1 MSSDGTAGGG
11 LPGMGPRRVQVL
23 SLAVAGLVT
32 VVAANLLTW
41 QNAPYSAPVWL
52 MIELP
57 GVSFVVSGL
66 VLGLLRP
73 GRSISTHMGVVGCAW
88 NVGTLQASDHPA
100 LFAIGYVGFFVPLVA
115 FTHMVLALP
124 DGRLTR
130 GERRNITA
138 QYVTAVLLQV
148 LNLARDSTPEPEMW
162 GRHELGQA
170 GSFWGWLGNG
180 MMLMFV
186 VISAGQVVRKWRRSG
201 GPGRREY
208 ALVWTS
214 VLGVGVV
221 TGGTAVLYLV
231 GVTWMDRQRLGVA
244 FMLSVLI
251 MPIAVVA
258 GLLRSHLAR
267 LEVARLVVR
276 LDKAVEPEEVQAA
289 LADALGDPGLEVRFP
304 LSGSEGYV
312 GVDGRPVPAVFPADQ
327 VVTAVERQ
335 GRVLAVLV
343 HDPALRQQR
352 ALVESAVAAARL
364 SLDNA
369 RLYAVQ
375 HAQLEEIR
383 ESRARV
389 VVASDAERVRIQRD
403 LHDGVQHKLLAMAM
417 FLSHARDHLSGDAP
431 RDDLPGGEHRMVRH
445 LETLGGMMREA
456 IRELRDLAEDIC
468 PPALAEQ
475 GLAVAMESV
484 AERAPVP
491 MVVDIPSARWPEH
504 VERVAYFV
512 VTEALANVYKHARAG
527 KVTVHVADAPLWL
540 VVTVRDDGVG
550 GADPDRGSGLR
561 GLHDRVGALG
571 GTLRIDSVQGSGT
584 TLVATLPIGTDE
596 NRRGIP
602 PLA

>member
-1 MSSDGTAGGG
+1 
-11 LPGMGPRRVQVL
+11 VI
-23 SLAVAGLVT
+23 SLAVAGLLIAL
-32 VVAANLLTW
+32 AANLLTW
-41 QNAPYSAPVWL
+41 QNAPYAGPAWL

-73 GRSISTHMGVVGCAW
+73 GRSISTHIGIVGCAW
-88 NVGTLQASDHPA
+88 NVGTLQAAGSPV
-100 LFAIGYVGFFVPLVA
+100 LFAIGYVLFFVPLVA

-148 LNLARDSTPEPEMW
+148 INLARDRTPEPEMW
-162 GRHELGQA
+162 GRHELSQA

-180 MMLMFV
+180 MMLVFV
-186 VISAGQVVRKWRRSG
+186 VVSAGQVVRKWRRSG

-251 MPIAVVA
+251 MPVAVVA

-276 LDKAVEPEEVQAA
+276 LDQAVEPAEVQAA
-289 LADALGDPGLEVRFP
+289 LADALGDPGLELRFP
-304 LSGSEGYV
+304 LSDSQGFV
-312 GVDGRPVPAVFPADQ
+312 GVDGRPVPPLPRAGQ
-327 VVTAVERQ
+327 VTTAVERQ

-352 ALVESAVAAARL
+352 PLVESVVAAARL

-417 FLSHARDHLSGDAP
+417 FLGQARDN
-431 RDDLPGGEHRMVRH
+431 LPGRDHPPGRGHRMARY
-445 LETLGGMMREA
+445 LDTLGEMMREV
-456 IRELRDLAEDIC
+456 IRELRDLAVDIC

-491 MVVDIPSARWPEH
+491 IVVDIPSARWPEH

-527 KVTVHVADAPLWL
+527 KVTVHVADEPSWL
-540 VVTVRDDGVG
+540 VVSVRDDGLG
-550 GADPDRGSGLR
+550 GADPGKGSGIR

-571 GTLRIDSVQGSGT
+571 GTLRIDSAQGSGT
-584 TLVATLPIGTDE
+584 TLVATLPI
-596 NRRGIP
+596 
-602 PLA
+602 